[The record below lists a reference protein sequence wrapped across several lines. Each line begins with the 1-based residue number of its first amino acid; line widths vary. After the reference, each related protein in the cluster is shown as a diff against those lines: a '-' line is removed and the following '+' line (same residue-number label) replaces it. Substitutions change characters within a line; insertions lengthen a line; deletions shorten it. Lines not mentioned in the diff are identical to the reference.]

1 MKYTKVLRIVGIA
14 VILSMLLAVT
24 PAAPALAARSIELD
38 IDAGK
43 IGDTISISGEF
54 FTASTDAVEKYVD
67 IYFTLDGDST
77 SLYID
82 SNVKTYER
90 LKSGVYIDEDGEFGP
105 LNITVPDELDDG
117 TIDVDVESGTTYYI
131 VVTRYYTSGLTPN
144 KRIGAYIEFTVGG
157 GEITLAPEDGPVD
170 TPLEITGAEFSAS
183 ADIIIEYDGREVDIE
198 TGSDDKTDSSGD
210 FESVI
215 LVPDSIAGAHT
226 VTVTVGGTEVEA
238 EFTVVPDVI
247 LAPTSGQAGDQIT
260 VSGTGFGKSKEVII
274 WFQDIG
280 LATETTSRYGSFAT
294 TFIVPDLGQ
303 NIYDVEAED
312 DANNSDKVK
321 FTITVAPPPAP
332 EPEPEPTPPPTPEP
346 VLPSVTGS
354 ISQEI
359 GNVGTDLLLSGIGFT
374 AGETVTI
381 KYDHEEVATATVT
394 AEGVFIAAFKVPVS
408 EAGAH
413 VITASDSTN
422 TLENTFTMESEP
434 PGTPVPLLPEMGVQV
449 KSPILYDWEDVTDLS
464 PPVTYNL
471 QIATDDHF
479 DAGDIVLEKIFLAES
494 EYTLTEEEELEMA
507 GSESPY
513 FWRVRAVD
521 AASNEGEWSGAGEFY
536 VKSGLGIPSWAIY
549 TLMGLGGLLLFA
561 IGYLLGRRTTLYY

>member
-1 MKYTKVLRIVGIA
+1 MKYTKILRIVGIA
-14 VILSMLLAVT
+14 VILSMLLVVM

-38 IDAGK
+38 VDVGE

-54 FTASTDAVEKYVD
+54 FVASTAIDKFVD

-77 SLYID
+77 SYSID
-82 SNVKTYER
+82 SHVKTYKR
-90 LKSGVYIDEDGEFGP
+90 LKSGRWIDEDGEFGP

-117 TIDVDVESGTTYYI
+117 TIDVDVESGITYYI
-131 VVTRYYTSGLTPN
+131 VVTKEYTSGLSPS
-144 KRIGAYIEFTVGG
+144 KRIGAFVEFTVGG
-157 GEITLAPEDGPVD
+157 GEITLDPEDGPVD

-183 ADIIIEYDGREVDIE
+183 DDIIIEYDGREVDIE
-198 TGSDDKTDSSGD
+198 SGSDDETDSSGD
-210 FESVI
+210 FSSVI
-215 LVPDSIAGAHT
+215 LVPDSIAGTHTLT
-226 VTVTVGGTEVEA
+226 VTVDGTEIEA

-247 LAPTSGQAGDQIT
+247 LAPTSGQAGDQVT
-260 VSGTGFGKSKEVII
+260 VSGTGFGKSEEVII

-280 LATETTSRYGSFAT
+280 LATETTGRYGSFAT
-294 TFIVPDLGQ
+294 TFLVPNLSAS
-303 NIYDVEAED
+303 IYDVEAED
-312 DANNSDKVK
+312 DANNSDKAK
-321 FTITVAPPPAP
+321 FTITVAPPPAL
-332 EPEPEPTPPPTPEP
+332 EPEPEPTPSPTPEP
-346 VLPSVTGS
+346 MLPSVTGS
-354 ISQEI
+354 ISPEV

-408 EAGAH
+408 DFGVH
-413 VITASDSTN
+413 VITASDGTN
-422 TLENTFTMESEP
+422 TLESTFTMESDVP
-434 PGTPVPLLPEMGVQV
+434 ATPVPLLPEMGIQV

-464 PPVTYNL
+464 LPVTYDL

-494 EYTLTEEEELEMA
+494 EYTLTEEEELELA

-536 VKSGLGIPSWAIY
+536 VKSGLGMPSWAIY

-561 IGYLLGRRTTLYY
+561 LGYLFGRRTTLYY